1 MGRAE
6 RRMCITHMR
15 KLAEKKTHALMQKM
29 PSAVVIVDEALRVV
43 ECNPS
48 FVGFFGPDAGE
59 RPAALEGRT
68 LDEFVP
74 FYSLFERVLQSGQEI
89 RGKDVRFRG
98 KIFHLTVFSIEKGA
112 MVGGIFRDETQPAF
126 RKEQIIERAR
136 QVIEKNLHTVQQIA
150 YLLGEN
156 AAESEIAL
164 NSIADSFSPEGLDEQ
179 ARDE

>member
-1 MGRAE
+1 
-6 RRMCITHMR
+6 MR

-29 PSAVVIVDEALRVV
+29 PSAVVIVDDNLRVL

-48 FVGFFGPDAGE
+48 FVRFFAPDGDM
-59 RPAALEGRT
+59 RPAALEGRP

-74 FYSLFERVLQSGQEI
+74 FYSLFEKVLQTGEEI
-89 RGKDVRFRG
+89 RGRDVRFRG
-98 KIFHLTVFSIEKGA
+98 SVFHLTVFSIETNSV
-112 MVGGIFRDETQPAF
+112 VGGIFRDETQPAV

-136 QVIEKNLHTVQQIA
+136 QVIDKNLHTVQQIA

-164 NSIADSFSPEGLDEQ
+164 NSIVDSFSPQNLDEHG
-179 ARDE
+179 EPE